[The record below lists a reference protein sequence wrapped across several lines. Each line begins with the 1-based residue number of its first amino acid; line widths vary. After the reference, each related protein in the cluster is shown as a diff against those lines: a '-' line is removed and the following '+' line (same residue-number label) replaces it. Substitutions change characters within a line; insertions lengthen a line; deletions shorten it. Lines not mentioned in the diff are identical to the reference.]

1 MPQTRSGTKA
11 GTAFPGTESV
21 ASFRTRIMAHN
32 AQDTRRHWLA
42 PIIPEIL
49 VATQPDGT
57 LRIAEVSPS
66 IAMWTGRSPG
76 DLVGRRLSEVF
87 DHMLPGLTVVVEDV
101 SASGIPVRDY
111 RMTFE
116 DVSGREHTVL
126 LQAFLSPVEA
136 QVAQPYIVLRF
147 QELPSSAAE
156 TEMPAEIR
164 ITHGMVGK
172 SPALMNV
179 VRKIEIYGPTEAPV
193 LVTGETG
200 TGKELAARAVHAC
213 SRRRKYPFVAVNCAA
228 LSPELLESEL
238 FGHERGAFTGAV
250 RAHKGRFERAHQGT
264 LFLDEIGEMPA
275 TAQTK
280 LLRVLED
287 GEIERLGSE
296 QALRIDV
303 RLIVATNIA
312 LEQAVQA
319 KEFRLDLYHRLAVLR
334 IRMPPLRERL
344 EDIPMLAAYYLEQFN
359 QQYERRVR
367 RLTPEALTLLQQ
379 YDWPGNIR
387 EFRNVLERVYVES
400 TTEVIGRRA
409 FDEWLEERARVVPGS
424 WNLQTRHADLTTRA
438 PLITPYH
445 GAPLPRRPL
454 LPYYRETPPTIE
466 VEATGT
472 DRGGAEQPL
481 ASPQAQN
488 GDKLTPERIAWAY
501 RQADGNITAAARL
514 LGVHKAT
521 LYRHMKTH
529 GLTREDL
536 EATRQSETSTPTT
549 TEDA

>member
-1 MPQTRSGTKA
+1 
-11 GTAFPGTESV
+11 
-21 ASFRTRIMAHN
+21 MAHN
-32 AQDTRRHWLA
+32 AQDTRRHWLV
-42 PIIPEIL
+42 PVIPELL
-49 VATQPDGT
+49 VAMQPDGT
-57 LRIAEVSPS
+57 LRIAEVAPS
-66 IAMWTGRSPG
+66 IARWTGQASH

-87 DHMLPGLTVVVEDV
+87 DRVLPGLAVVIDDV
-101 SASGIPVRDY
+101 STSGIPVRDY
-111 RMTFE
+111 RMSFE
-116 DVSGREHTVL
+116 DVAGQAHTVL
-126 LQAFLSPVEA
+126 LQAYLRPA
-136 QVAQPYIVLRF
+136 QTHAEQPCIVLRV
-147 QELPSSAAE
+147 QELPSPAAE
-156 TEMPAEIR
+156 TEMPTEVR
-164 ITHGMVGK
+164 ISHGMVGK

-193 LVTGETG
+193 LITGETG

-213 SRRRKYPFVAVNCAA
+213 SRRRRYPFVAVNCAA

-238 FGHERGAFTGAV
+238 FGHERGAFTGAL
-250 RAHKGRFERAHQGT
+250 RTHKGRFERAHQGT

-280 LLRVLED
+280 LLRVLEE

-296 QALRIDV
+296 QVLRVDV
-303 RLIVATNIA
+303 RLIIATNRP

-319 KEFRLDLYHRLAVLR
+319 QEFRLDLYHRLAVLR

-344 EDIPMLAAYYLEQFN
+344 EDLPMLAAYYLEQFN
-359 QQYERRVR
+359 QQYERQIR

-400 TTEVIGRRA
+400 TTEIIGRRA
-409 FDEWLEERARVVPGS
+409 FDEWVEERARLIPGA
-424 WNLQTRHADLTTRA
+424 WNLHMRQADLATRA
-438 PLITPYH
+438 PLITPYYP
-445 GAPLPRRPL
+445 GAPPSRRPL
-454 LPYYRETPPTIE
+454 LPYYRELPPTID
-466 VEATGT
+466 VEAAPSLPAPPPA
-472 DRGGAEQPL
+472 D
-481 ASPQAQN
+481 

-501 RQADGNITAAARL
+501 RQAEGNITAAARL

-536 EATRQSETSTPTT
+536 EAARQSETSSPTT
-549 TEDA
+549 TDDA